1 MIRYRVLHAGSL
13 LYGLHNEFSACFSH
27 LLLRSKEFGGVF
39 PVLSFFNWISDKFLP
54 LVHSAR
60 RTTVFQAVKNG
71 IFSALAYV
79 ACIGGV
85 LLVWALF
92 WL

>member
-1 MIRYRVLHAGSL
+1 MLHAGSL
-13 LYGLHNEFSACFSH
+13 LFELHNEFGACFSH

-39 PVLSFFNWISDKFLP
+39 PVLSFFNWISEKFLP
-54 LVHSAR
+54 FVHSAR
-60 RTTVFQAVKNG
+60 CTMILQAVKNG
-71 IFSALAYV
+71 IFSALVYA